1 MSSDG
6 DIIAVENSMHDNLT
20 EASTVHFSDK
30 NFTYITDSTSNS
42 GAFQSGQIQFDL
54 STLASQSQWINLSEA
69 VIEFPVKI
77 TSTLTSAVAT
87 TAAINTAIIKNGW
100 HQWIDSCQVV
110 INGQTVQSSQTY
122 ENIASQFRILSSW
135 SQDTLKKWGSSC
147 GFALDDCTNSETST
161 SYATINGLNNA
172 TASTVMNSVRGFDA
186 TNQQNII
193 FNKGTQARMTMTN
206 NDISA
211 NSLQGAI
218 LGNASM
224 RQSAT
229 SNVASAGSKSA
240 VNDALYSGFFMA
252 TVRLKDICDINEFPL
267 VKNLKGYV
275 YLTFNSASLTVST
288 GASNLVS
295 NGSVAV
301 QILSGRTC
309 PILLNTTVSGI
320 STANTSYVIN
330 ATVDGTST
338 GAVGNS
344 GPLLTSAR
352 LLVPYYVSNPKTDLA
367 LSKSNKFFTTLEKI
381 VNPIVATA
389 GSSVNYTITVGVPNP
404 RKLLLLP
411 MWQGLGGATYLTN
424 PEVSPFD
431 TVPATSGPFAQLSNL
446 QVYLANKPIYQYPLQ
461 YTYEQWLNENSQ
473 LGLNGALVNESTSGL
488 LTQQLFQQN
497 HSFYAVDLSR
507 RAESAN
513 GSSQSVQVS
522 FTNPSPT
529 YGMKVIAI
537 VWYEKQWVIE
547 TTTCTLSNV

>member
-77 TSTLTSAVAT
+77 TAAFTSGTGNSAN
-87 TAAINTAIIKNGW
+87 INTAIIKNGW
-100 HQWIDSCQVV
+100 HQFIDGCQVI
-110 INGQTVQSSQTY
+110 INGNTIQSTQTY
-122 ENIASQFRILSSW
+122 ENVAAQFRILSNW

-161 SYATINGLNNA
+161 TYVTNNGLNNA
-172 TASTVMNSVRGFDA
+172 TASTVMNNTRGFDA
-186 TNQQNII
+186 VNQQGII

-206 NDISA
+206 NDVLA
-211 NSLQGAI
+211 GSLQSTI
-218 LGNASM
+218 LGPANMKLA
-224 RQSAT
+224 AT
-229 SNVASAGSKSA
+229 SNVATAGSGLAA
-240 VNDALYSGFFMA
+240 VNGYSAFYMA

-267 VKNLKGYV
+267 VKNLKGYI
-275 YLTFNSASLTVST
+275 YLSLNTAQITNTT
-288 GASNLVS
+288 GATPPF
-295 NGSVAV
+295 SV
-301 QILSGRTC
+301 QMLSGRTN
-309 PILLNTTVSGI
+309 PILVNTALTGINVS
-320 STANTSYVIN
+320 SNWVIN
-330 ATVDGTST
+330 ATVDGTS
-338 GAVGNS
+338 ANAIGNS

-352 LLVPYYVSNPKTDLA
+352 LLVPYYVANPKTDLA

-381 VNPIVATA
+381 VNPITVSS

-411 MWQGLGGATYLTN
+411 MWQGLGGATWLSN

-446 QVYLANKPIYQYPLQ
+446 QIYLANKPIYQYPLQ
-461 YTYEQWLNENSQ
+461 YTFEQWLNENSQ

-547 TTTCTLSNV
+547 TSTCTLSNV

>member
-42 GAFQSGQIQFDL
+42 GSFQSGQIQFDL

-77 TSTLTSAVAT
+77 TAAFTSGTGNSAN
-87 TAAINTAIIKNGW
+87 INTAIIKNGW
-100 HQWIDSCQVV
+100 HQFIDGCQVI
-110 INGQTVQSSQTY
+110 INGNTIQSTQTY
-122 ENIASQFRILSSW
+122 ENVAATFRILSSW

-161 SYATINGLNNA
+161 TYVTNNGLNNA
-172 TASTVMNSVRGFDA
+172 TASTVMNNTRGFDA
-186 TNQQNII
+186 VNQQGII

-206 NDISA
+206 NDVLA
-211 NSLQGAI
+211 GSLQSTI
-218 LGNASM
+218 LGPANMKLA
-224 RQSAT
+224 AT
-229 SNVASAGSKSA
+229 SNVATAGTGLGA
-240 VNDALYSGFFMA
+240 VNGYSGFYMA
-252 TVRLKDICDINEFPL
+252 TIKLKDICDINEFPL
-267 VKNLKGYV
+267 VKNLKGYI
-275 YLTFNSASLTVST
+275 YLSLNTAQITNTT
-288 GASNLVS
+288 GATPPF
-295 NGSVAV
+295 SV
-301 QILSGRTC
+301 QMLSGRTN
-309 PILLNTTVSGI
+309 PILVNTALTGI
-320 STANTSYVIN
+320 TTTGNWVIN
-330 ATVDGTST
+330 ATVDGTS
-338 GAVGNS
+338 ANAIGNS

-352 LLVPYYVSNPKTDLA
+352 LLVPYYVANPKTDLA

-381 VNPIVATA
+381 VNPITVSS

-411 MWQGLGGATYLTN
+411 MWQNLGGATWLSN
-424 PEVSPFD
+424 PEISPFD

-446 QVYLANKPIYQYPLQ
+446 QVYLANKPVYQYPLQ

-537 VWYEKQWVIE
+537 VWYEKQWIID
-547 TTTCTLSNV
+547 TSTCTLSNV

>member
-77 TSTLTSAVAT
+77 TAAFTSG
-87 TAAINTAIIKNGW
+87 AANSANINTAIIKNGW
-100 HQWIDSCQVV
+100 HQFIDGCQVI
-110 INGQTVQSSQTY
+110 INGNTIQSTQTY
-122 ENIASQFRILSSW
+122 ENVAAQFRILSSW
-135 SQDTLKKWGSSC
+135 SQDNLRKWGSSC

-161 SYATINGLNNA
+161 TYVTNNGLNNA
-172 TASTVMNSVRGFDA
+172 ASGTVLSSARGFDA
-186 TNQQNII
+186 VNQQASI

-206 NDISA
+206 NDVLA
-211 NSLQGAI
+211 GSLQSTI
-218 LGNASM
+218 LGAANMKLA
-224 RQSAT
+224 AT
-229 SNVASAGSKSA
+229 SNVATAGTGLGA
-240 VNDALYSGFFMA
+240 VNGYSGFYMA

-267 VKNLKGYV
+267 VKNLKGYI
-275 YLTFNSASLTVST
+275 YLSLNTAQITNTT
-288 GASNLVS
+288 GATPPF
-295 NGSVAV
+295 SV
-301 QILSGRTC
+301 QMLSGRTN
-309 PILLNTTVSGI
+309 PILVNTALSGI
-320 STANTSYVIN
+320 NTSGNWVIN
-330 ATVDGTST
+330 ATVDGTS
-338 GAVGNS
+338 ANAIGNS
-344 GPLLTSAR
+344 GPLLSSAR
-352 LLVPYYVSNPKTDLA
+352 LLVPYYVANPKTDLA

-381 VNPIVATA
+381 VNPITVSS
-389 GSSVNYTITVGVPNP
+389 GSSINYTITVGVPNP

-411 MWQGLGGATYLTN
+411 MWQNLGGATWLSN

-446 QVYLANKPIYQYPLQ
+446 QVYLANKPIFQYPLQ
-461 YTYEQWLNENSQ
+461 YTYEMWLNENSQ

-537 VWYEKQWVIE
+537 VWYEKQWVID
-547 TTTCTLSNV
+547 TSTCQLSNV